1 MPSQFQP
8 YYPHPPQPAAAPA
21 ARGQQASDSKGG
33 IPLDQL
39 LKAIQKQKAGQQL
52 LDQPPD
58 DLGTLADE
66 GLIAQINQSPS
77 AIDNLGVLN
86 DESLIPASYY

>member
-8 YYPHPPQPAAAPA
+8 YYPRPPQPAAAA
-21 ARGQQASDSKGG
+21 ASGGKTSDSKGG
-33 IPLDQL
+33 SPLDQL
-39 LKAIQKQKAGQQL
+39 IKAIQKQKAGQQL

-58 DLGTLADE
+58 DLGTLGDE

-77 AIDNLGVLN
+77 AIDSLGTLG
-86 DESLIPASYY
+86 DESLIGSYL